1 MINSPVIVTSQR
13 KHQPFGA
20 LVGNLVNLTQADR
33 EKHVELRTE
42 RGSAVC

>member
-1 MINSPVIVTSQR
+1 MYGPCILRAPLKTNPPELPGKQ
-13 KHQPFGA
+13 
-20 LVGNLVNLTQADR
+20 VNLTQASR